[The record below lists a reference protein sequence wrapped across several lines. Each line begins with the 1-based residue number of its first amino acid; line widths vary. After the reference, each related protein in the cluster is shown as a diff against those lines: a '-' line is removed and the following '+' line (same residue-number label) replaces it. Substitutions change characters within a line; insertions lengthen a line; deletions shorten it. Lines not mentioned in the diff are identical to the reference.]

1 MFKGFYTVASG
12 MIAQQ
17 RRTELLTNNISN
29 VRTPGFK
36 EDQATIRSFP
46 DMLLSRI
53 NATTIPTEKG
63 LNHMYANR
71 VGTLT
76 NGVYMQETLANYS
89 QGQLLETELATD
101 MALINQRMPVNAD
114 GVEGTVLFRLQHPD
128 GGEAYTRN
136 GNFTVDANGYL
147 VNAQGLYVL
156 SDTNARMQ
164 VGSDDFTLDG
174 EGMIY
179 TANNQQVG
187 RVGVAYSDN
196 PELLVKRDD
205 GLLRLEGNVNLPTAY
220 GAQGVTF
227 GLQQKYIEGSNVDS
241 GRAMTEL
248 MTAYRA
254 FEANQKVLQAYDR
267 SMEKAVNEIGKV

>member
-29 VRTPGFK
+29 ARTPGFK
-36 EDQATIRSFP
+36 EDQSTIRSFP
-46 DMLLSRI
+46 DMLMSSI
-53 NATTIPTEKG
+53 NSTNIPTENG
-63 LNHMYANR
+63 LNHMYANQT
-71 VGTLT
+71 GGI
-76 NGVYMQETLANYS
+76 NAGIYMQETLANYQ

-101 MALINQRMPVNAD
+101 FALMNGQMPVNAD
-114 GVEGTVLFRLQHPD
+114 GVEGTVMFRLQHPG

-136 GNFTVDANGYL
+136 GNFTVDAQGYL
-147 VNAQGLYVL
+147 VSAQGLYVL
-156 SDTNARMQ
+156 NDNGQRMQ
-164 VGSDDFTLDG
+164 VNNDDFTLTAD
-174 EGMIY
+174 GMIMSGD
-179 TANNQQVG
+179 AQVG
-187 RVGVAYSDN
+187 RVGVAYAAN
-196 PELLVKRDD
+196 PEVLMKQDNGLFRLD
-205 GLLRLEGNVNLPTAY
+205 GGANLPTAY
-220 GAQGVTF
+220 GVQGVAF
-227 GLQQKYIEGSNVDS
+227 SMQQKYVESSNVDT

>member
-29 VRTPGFK
+29 ARTPGFK
-36 EDQATIRSFP
+36 EDQSTIRSFP
-46 DMLLSRI
+46 DMLMSRI
-53 NATTIPTEKG
+53 NSTNIPTENG
-63 LNHMYANR
+63 LNHMYANPT
-71 VGTLT
+71 GGI
-76 NGVYMQETLANYS
+76 NAGIYMQETLANYT

-101 MALINQRMPVNAD
+101 VALINGQMPVNAD
-114 GVEGTVLFRLQHPD
+114 GVEGTVMFRLQHPA

-136 GNFTVDANGYL
+136 GNFTVDAQGYL
-147 VNAQGLYVL
+147 VSAQGLYVL
-156 SDTNARMQ
+156 NDNGQRMQ
-164 VGSDDFTLDG
+164 VNNDDFTLNA
-174 EGMIY
+174 EGMIMSGD
-179 TANNQQVG
+179 TQVG
-187 RVGVAYSDN
+187 RVGVAYAAN
-196 PELLVKRDD
+196 PEVLMKQDNGLFRLD
-205 GLLRLEGNVNLPTAY
+205 GGGNLPTAY
-220 GAQGVTF
+220 GVQGVAFST
-227 GLQQKYIEGSNVDS
+227 QQKYIESSNVDT

>member
-29 VRTPGFK
+29 ARTPGFK
-36 EDQATIRSFP
+36 EDQSTIRSFP
-46 DMLLSRI
+46 DMLMSRI
-53 NATTIPTEKG
+53 NSTNIPTENG
-63 LNHMYANR
+63 LNHMYANPT
-71 VGTLT
+71 GGI
-76 NGVYMQETLANYS
+76 NAGIYMQETLANYT

-101 MALINQRMPVNAD
+101 IALINGQMPVNAD
-114 GVEGTVLFRLQHPD
+114 GVEGTVMFRLQHSG

-136 GNFTVDANGYL
+136 GNFTVDAQGYL
-147 VNAQGLYVL
+147 VSAQGLYVL
-156 SDTNARMQ
+156 NDNGQRMQ
-164 VGSDDFTLDG
+164 VNNDDFTLNA
-174 EGMIY
+174 EGMIMSGD
-179 TANNQQVG
+179 TQVG
-187 RVGVAYSDN
+187 RVGVAYAAN
-196 PELLVKRDD
+196 PEVLMKQDNGLFRLD
-205 GLLRLEGNVNLPTAY
+205 GGGNLPTAY
-220 GAQGVTF
+220 GVQGVAF
-227 GLQQKYIEGSNVDS
+227 GTQQKYIESSNVDT